1 MWRVRSSNEIKS
13 GEMLN
18 VFSKGKR
25 KSYDCFAIEV
35 RLKNRTLSS
44 YRSTYPYG
52 QRRSTPRGG
61 PGYLPNL
68 VPLNFCGEISRHF
81 SVRRFL
87 WGNFQ
92 APHKQRFGFCD
103 SSLTLRWHLRRHFCE
118 TLHVLRSDKQTCGH
132 DLKVS
137 GKKASKYK
145 SEGNFSDMKKL
156 LMTYKILAW

>member
-1 MWRVRSSNEIKS
+1 
-13 GEMLN
+13 MLN
-18 VFSKGKR
+18 VFSKGRR

-35 RLKNRTLSS
+35 WLKNGTLWG
-44 YRSTYPYG
+44 YRSMYPYG
-52 QRRSTPRGG
+52 QRKGVSPALGIC
-61 PGYLPNL
+61 P
-68 VPLNFCGEISRHF
+68 NFCGKNSRQF

-103 SSLTLRWHLRRHFCE
+103 SSLFPYATRHLRRHFCE

-137 GKKASKYK
+137 RKKASKYK
-145 SEGNFSDMKKL
+145 GKGNFSHIKKL
-156 LMTYKILAW
+156 LIAREILAW